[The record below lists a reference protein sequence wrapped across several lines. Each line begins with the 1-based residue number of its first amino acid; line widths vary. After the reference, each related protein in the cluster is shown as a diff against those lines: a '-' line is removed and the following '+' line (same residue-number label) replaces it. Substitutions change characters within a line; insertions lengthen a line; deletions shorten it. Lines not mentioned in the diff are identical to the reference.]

1 MRPQKVRSRSR
12 TSRRE
17 ILRAPSLRRPLQNT
31 GPVFD
36 MVGSAGYY
44 LRISRRAMACQFE
57 VFLRPQDRSFVAAVH
72 EALDEVDRLE
82 AQMTVYRE
90 DSELSRLNRTA
101 FLSPVAV
108 EERLYLLLR
117 FASAIGKETGGAFDI
132 TAGPLIRCWGF
143 FERKGR
149 LPNDEELRAA
159 REVTGW
165 DKVTFDDAARS
176 VSFCRQGVELN
187 LGSIGKGYALDR
199 AAEQLRKAGLR
210 DFLIHAGHSSVL
222 AFGDSNRGPGWEISI
237 RDPQVLQGDLGSFSL
252 LDQGMSTSGAGE
264 QFFTAN
270 GQRFGHILDPRSGR
284 PGMGNLLC
292 SVVAATAARAEA
304 LSTAFFVMDP
314 GEVQS
319 YCEAHPQVGTIVL
332 PASSTEEGEASNS
345 RPAPL
350 CWGVTLRQTG
360 VWS

>member
-1 MRPQKVRSRSR
+1 
-12 TSRRE
+12 
-17 ILRAPSLRRPLQNT
+17 
-31 GPVFD
+31 
-36 MVGSAGYY
+36 
-44 LRISRRAMACQFE
+44 MACQFE
-57 VFLRPQDRSFVAAVH
+57 VFLRPEDRSFVAAVH

-117 FASAIGKETGGAFDI
+117 FASALGKETGGAFDI
-132 TAGPLIRCWGF
+132 TVGPLIRCWGF

-149 LPNDEELRAA
+149 LPSDEELRAA

-199 AAEQLRKAGLR
+199 AAERLRKAGLR

-237 RDPQVLQGDLGSFSL
+237 RDPQVPQGDLGSFFL
-252 LDQGMSTSGAGE
+252 ADQGMSTSGVGE

-292 SVVAATAARAEA
+292 SVVAPTAARAEA
-304 LSTAFFVMDP
+304 LSTAFFVMDAE
-314 GEVQS
+314 EVQS

-332 PASSTEEGEASNS
+332 PASSTEEGETGKS
-345 RPAPL
+345 RSAPF

>member
-1 MRPQKVRSRSR
+1 MRLQKGRPRPR
-12 TSRRE
+12 TSRRQ
-17 ILRAPSLRRPLQNT
+17 ILRAGRLRQNT
-31 GPVFD
+31 APPLD
-36 MVGSAGYY
+36 MSASGGYY
-44 LRISRRAMACQFE
+44 LRMGRRAMACQFE
-57 VFLRPQDRSFVAAVH
+57 VFIRPQDRSFVAAVH

-90 DSELSRLNRTA
+90 DSELSRLNRIA
-101 FLSPVAV
+101 FLSPVFV

-149 LPNDEELRAA
+149 VPTDEELRAA
-159 REVTGW
+159 RDVTGW
-165 DKVTFDDAARS
+165 DKVAFDDAACS
-176 VSFCRQGVELN
+176 VSFCRPGVELN

-199 AAEQLRKAGLR
+199 AAERLRKAGLR

-237 RDPQVLQGDLGSFSL
+237 RDPRVSQGDLGSFCL
-252 LDQGMSTSGAGE
+252 VDQGMSTSGVGE

-270 GQRFGHILDPRSGR
+270 GKCFGHILDPRTGR
-284 PGMGNLLC
+284 PVAGNLLC
-292 SVVAATAARAEA
+292 SVVAPTAARAEA
-304 LSTAFFVMDP
+304 LSTAFFVMDA
-314 GEVQS
+314 GEVQR

-332 PASSTEEGEASNS
+332 AASSTEEGKTGESS
-345 RPAPL
+345 PAPI
-350 CWGVTLRQTG
+350 CWGVSLRQTG
-360 VWS
+360 VWG

>member
-1 MRPQKVRSRSR
+1 MRPSKVRSRST

-17 ILRAPSLRRPLQNT
+17 ILRARSLRPSLQNRS
-31 GPVFD
+31 PAFD
-36 MVGSAGYY
+36 MAASGGYY
-44 LRISRRAMACQFE
+44 LRIGRRAMACQFE
-57 VFLRPQDRSFVAAVH
+57 VFLRPKDRSFVAAVH

-90 DSELSRLNRTA
+90 DSELSRLNRSA
-101 FLSPVAV
+101 FLSPVGV

-117 FASAIGKETGGAFDI
+117 FASTIGKETGGAFDI

-149 LPNDEELRAA
+149 RPGDEELRAA

-165 DKVTFDDAARS
+165 DKVTFDDAACS

-199 AAEQLRKAGLR
+199 AAERLRKAGLR

-222 AFGDSNRGPGWEISI
+222 AFGDSNRGPGWEISV
-237 RDPQVLQGDLGSFSL
+237 RDARVPQGELGSFCL
-252 LDQGMSTSGAGE
+252 VDQGMSTSGVGE

-270 GQRFGHILDPRSGR
+270 GRRFGHILDPRTGWPSGV
-284 PGMGNLLC
+284 NLLC
-292 SVVAATAARAEA
+292 SVVAPTAARAEA
-304 LSTAFFVMDP
+304 LSTAFFVMDAE
-314 GEVQS
+314 EVQS
-319 YCEAHPQVGTIVL
+319 YCEAHPRVGTIVL
-332 PASSTEEGEASNS
+332 PASPTEEGEKSNS
-345 RPAPL
+345 RPAPF
-350 CWGVTLRQTG
+350 CWGVSLRQTG

>member
-1 MRPQKVRSRSR
+1 MRPQKVRSRAR

-17 ILRAPSLRRPLQNT
+17 ILRARSLRRTLQNT
-31 GPVFD
+31 RAALD

-44 LRISRRAMACQFE
+44 LRIGRRAMACQFE

-90 DSELSRLNRTA
+90 DSELSRLNRNA
-101 FLSPVAV
+101 FMSPVAV
-108 EERLYLLLR
+108 EERLYYLLR
-117 FASAIGKETGGAFDI
+117 FASAVGKETGGAFDI

-149 LPNDEELRAA
+149 LPDDEELCIA

-165 DKVTFDDAARS
+165 DKVTFDDAACS

-199 AAEQLRKAGLR
+199 AAERLRKTGLR
-210 DFLIHAGHSSVL
+210 NFLIHAGYSSVL
-222 AFGDSNRGPGWEISI
+222 AFGDSNRRPGWEISV
-237 RDPQVLQGDLGSFSL
+237 RDPQVPQGDLGSL
-252 LDQGMSTSGAGE
+252 CLVDQGMSTSGVGE

-284 PGMGNLLC
+284 PAVGNLLC
-292 SVVAATAARAEA
+292 SVAAPTAARAEA
-304 LSTAFFVMDP
+304 LSTAFFVMDADRS
-314 GEVQS
+314 E
-319 YCEAHPQVGTIVL
+319 
-332 PASSTEEGEASNS
+332 
-345 RPAPL
+345 
-350 CWGVTLRQTG
+350 
-360 VWS
+360 